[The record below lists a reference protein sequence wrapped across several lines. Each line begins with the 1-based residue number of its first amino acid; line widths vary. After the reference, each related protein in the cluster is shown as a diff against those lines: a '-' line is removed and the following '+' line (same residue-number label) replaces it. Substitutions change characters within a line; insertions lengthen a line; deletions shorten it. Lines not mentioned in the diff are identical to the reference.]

1 MPSICGDGGS
11 CVNFPGH
18 YKCDCHPGY
27 RLKPSR
33 QPLCEDIDECLDS
46 GTCPDGRCE
55 NKPGSY
61 KCIPCQPGFR
71 AQNGICS
78 DVDECSE
85 DAACKHGWC
94 ENVAGSFRCSCGE
107 GFVPAPD
114 FRSCVDVNECQNG
127 SLCAHGVCVNTLGS
141 FKCQCP
147 VGFQAVKDG
156 PRCKDVNE
164 CDFPAACI
172 GGECVNTVGSY
183 QCLCRTGYQ
192 LERNRKCQDIDECAR
207 DPDLCQPHGVCE
219 NTEGS
224 FVCVCDE
231 GFVVFC
237 DSVLATNITR
247 QECCCSLG
255 AGWGDHCEIYPC
267 PVLNSIE
274 FHTLCPDGKGFILDD
289 TALNYEGKCV
299 NTQPGYE
306 CYCKHG
312 FYYDANLLECVDVD
326 DPGFNCQSAPS
337 ESNSFWDFST
347 PFGEVHKDA
356 DSSEEDSDE
365 CRCLNGRCVR
375 TQQASVCECPLGFQ
389 LDTTRTRCLDIDEC
403 QELNQR
409 GRLCKTDRC
418 VNTSGSYFCTC
429 KAGYSRSWP
438 RGICIPQR

>member
-1 MPSICGDGGS
+1 P
-11 CVNFPGH
+11 
-18 YKCDCHPGY
+18 
-27 RLKPSR
+27 
-33 QPLCEDIDECLDS
+33 
-46 GTCPDGRCE
+46 
-55 NKPGSY
+55 
-61 KCIPCQPGFR
+61 
-71 AQNGICS
+71 
-78 DVDECSE
+78 DVDECTE
-85 DAACKHGWC
+85 DTACKHGWC
-94 ENVAGSFRCSCGE
+94 ENLAGSFRCSCGE
-107 GFVPAPD
+107 GFVPAAD

-207 DPDLCQPHGVCE
+207 DLDLCQPHGVCE

-224 FVCVCDE
+224 FVCICEE
-231 GFVVFC
+231 GFTLAKDRQSCEELPHHKKECYLNFDDSVFC
-237 DSVLATNITR
+237 DSVLATNVSR

-274 FHTLCPDGKGFILDD
+274 FHTLCPDGKGFILDE
-289 TALNYEGKCV
+289 TILNYGIPTHRDIDECSLFGEEICKEGKCV

-306 CYCKHG
+306 CYCKQG

-326 DPGFNCQSAPS
+326 ECLD
-337 ESNSFWDFST
+337 ESNC
-347 PFGEVHKDA
+347 V
-356 DSSEEDSDE
+356 
-365 CRCLNGRCVR
+365 NGRCENTR
-375 TQQASVCECPLGFQ
+375 GSFHCACPAS
-389 LDTTRTRCLDIDEC
+389 TTYDPA
-403 QELNQR
+403 Q
-409 GRLCKTDRC
+409 K
-418 VNTSGSYFCTC
+418 
-429 KAGYSRSWP
+429 K
-438 RGICIPQR
+438 CIPTSKIGERLLNVFK